1 MLDRLAEMAMEQ
13 AEAMHR
19 ATMAAVQ
26 ADDAA
31 RAKEYGLAFDRAG
44 RAVRHM
50 LALKLHLARKRQEM
64 AEKAAVHARDSAA
77 AKETRRFRVARAIA
91 CSVAANRD
99 LDAETCEA
107 QIAAMWRRLV
117 DDPGIDADL
126 SRSGH
131 ALEEI
136 VFHLC
141 RDMGIRPDP
150 AWINPDYSGADWFG
164 RRKKPK
170 DGEDKPPALG
180 GRRKARTP
188 PATGISTKATR
199 SRSRAGTTSKPA
211 NASTAPPG
219 CSSPAAA
226 DPPTAHARLPFP
238 TRPSHT
244 PPPLAGGDK
253 GEGSARVRRQAAAP
267 GVFSDG
273 LTAWGP
279 ARPWNSRRSRAW
291 SCGRASRPRRISPA
305 ADKAGTCCRPAR
317 RRARS

>member
-1 MLDRLAEMAMEQ
+1 MDKPRSVSPQPAAAPGLNQADAEQAARMLDRLAEMAMEQ

-64 AEKAAVHARDSAA
+64 AEKAAAHARDSAA
-77 AKETRRFRVARAIA
+77 AKETRRFRVARAVA

-126 SRSGH
+126 SLSGH

-150 AWINPDYSGADWFG
+150 AWIDPDYSGADWFG
-164 RRKKPK
+164 RRRKPK
-170 DGEDKPPALG
+170 DGEDKPPAPWWPEEGPDTARYWHLDESDKVPVQGWYDIETGERLDRAPWLLKPG
-180 GRRKARTP
+180 G
-188 PATGISTKATR
+188 G
-199 SRSRAGTTSKPA
+199 
-211 NASTAPPG
+211 
-219 CSSPAAA
+219 
-226 DPPTAHARLPFP
+226 
-238 TRPSHT
+238 
-244 PPPLAGGDK
+244 
-253 GEGSARVRRQAAAP
+253 
-267 GVFSDG
+267 
-273 LTAWGP
+273 
-279 ARPWNSRRSRAW
+279 
-291 SCGRASRPRRISPA
+291 
-305 ADKAGTCCRPAR
+305 
-317 RRARS
+317 